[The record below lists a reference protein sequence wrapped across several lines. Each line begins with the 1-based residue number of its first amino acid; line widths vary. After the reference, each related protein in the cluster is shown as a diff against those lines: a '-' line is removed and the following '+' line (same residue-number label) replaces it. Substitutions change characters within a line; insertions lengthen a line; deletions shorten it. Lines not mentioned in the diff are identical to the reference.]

1 MGYLAVIYL
10 TPRTGKHPEDITN
23 DTLHCTPLSKAS
35 SLSLKGASPVGD
47 QDFNMNYTFLPFS
60 DSP

>member
-1 MGYLAVIYL
+1 MGYLAVISL

-23 DTLHCTPLSKAS
+23 DILHRTPLFKVS
-35 SLSLKGASPVGD
+35 SISLKGASPVGD
-47 QDFNMNYTFLPFS
+47 KDFNMNYTFLPFS